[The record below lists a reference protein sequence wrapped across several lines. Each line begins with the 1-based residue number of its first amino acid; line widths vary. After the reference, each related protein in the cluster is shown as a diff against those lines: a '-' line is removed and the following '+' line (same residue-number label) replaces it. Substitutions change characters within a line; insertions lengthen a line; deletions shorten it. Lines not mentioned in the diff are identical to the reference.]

1 MALDLTYDPNWK
13 PDSKS
18 GDVDLTYDPNW
29 KPQGILGGLGSS
41 LKRGIDSTVDY
52 GKISLTDNP
61 DEIAGIVSENIRNRP
76 QPSAAQQKMNAEIA
90 PYAKEA
96 SDAQGIVGNIGAYAK
111 LYGKRA
117 MQLAENPREFAGM
130 VAENLPN
137 SAPGIAG
144 MVAGGAAGAATPV
157 PFGAAIGGVVG
168 GTAGGYK
175 IEQGSSM
182 FDQVVKEAQA
192 RGIDT
197 NNKPAMSAMIA
208 EKYPE
213 FLKASQLKGVGTA
226 GTDAVLNVATLG
238 VAGIGERAL
247 AREARSV
254 ADLAKAGKMTGE
266 EAASAIA
273 GIEAKNAAR
282 NTIGQ
287 KALRG
292 AGVAAGEMAGESL
305 SEAAGQQLAYGKLDP
320 LDVVDEGLL
329 AFGQGVGMAAGR
341 KFISPLVGAT
351 DKDSVTQEIE
361 RARAFAT
368 ALNQS
373 VGGDVN
379 AVPTLI
385 TDLGP
390 LQQRIDDLHG
400 IGNARMN
407 DAERAKYE
415 QEFNAAFGEVVGYT
429 TDKDGME
436 IPFTMGDYL
445 NSQVRSADITRDRPK
460 AANAVQQSE
469 SRLQQVADEETTGYV
484 APEIPVVGTLSAV
497 ANMAIKS
504 GAHAQNQMQQAM
516 QAALAKQ
523 GKPEKA
529 NGPIAAATDA
539 QVATQGAQGAGGN
552 VPGSAGVSPSALAG
566 NQERAGNGAEVAA
579 PGLRPAVSAGIA
591 GVPAGQLTPE
601 VSRAAQPAQVAAQ
614 APQANDAQAAPASQ
628 FDVSQRPNAL
638 RESAERRKGNATRDD
653 LVGAIMRVTGG
664 RGIAAS
670 MAQTVVGDKAN
681 NATKVRGLFTNVG
694 VADLDDT
701 ATLLRDEEGYDVR
714 DGNHLAELIRSQAD
728 GNPVYSTARIERE
741 AAAEAEK
748 RHRDEIRRNA
758 KKFGIKTV
766 ARPFGEIEKE
776 VLRRI
781 DERHTEAV
789 NKLDARAR
797 DRFDAM
803 LKHAVEVADFD
814 EVDAIITDAQNR
826 FIGREFFTQATR
838 QLRGYIDD
846 LTRERQ
852 AQEQSNAIEETQG
865 TSEEPDWLR
874 SGTENPGSRS
884 DPAGTPEGARRQA
897 GQQETGLTLEGQT
910 NEQAAEQFAQQQAAK
925 DKEAADKK
933 AADDK
938 AKADVEANDFR
949 LAGSDRAADVA
960 IAGGQVGLFGADGRA
975 TKAADQEP
983 VKNEAP
989 AAATDSEEV
998 KASEQ
1003 APIKKDDIA
1012 ALEADV
1018 ESAREEWQKSHAEPV
1033 RQKLQ
1038 DARAKLEAA
1047 KNATVDSVSQ
1057 PKTDA
1062 APESDEYESRVKS
1075 RIERIK
1081 ASSDTADI
1089 DRILAEEYKDES
1101 RHFEGTSSVERAA
1114 SNRKQDIKI
1123 DESKKA
1129 VASKRSEQERLVA
1142 EYEGGNRS
1150 NGAIE
1155 SISADLRE
1163 AERTAA
1169 FGADTYAESKRWTD
1183 NSAEVQRLRGLQ
1195 ARLNSALPEA
1205 SKPDE
1210 DTRFAKNTIFTADK
1224 VAAAKARMKAKLG
1237 TMNSGIDPELLI
1249 DGMTIAGAYIE
1260 SGVRKFADYAKAMV
1274 EDLGDGVKPYLL
1286 SFYEA
1291 ARAYPGLNK
1300 MGMDT
1305 QEAAAKQHQA
1315 ILTPEVKAAAK
1326 EVIGESPKV
1335 EKKKPANLG
1344 EAVRLK
1350 ADWGVKNIDGYTR
1363 SKTGKNQETDYGLK
1377 GGIKDEFLTD
1387 AKRYLKAVSKLL
1399 EDQGFETHVD
1409 NRGKGIAAVN
1419 SNEAGPAVSGDVYLA
1434 MRRGDFGVYA
1444 EVGVSSVRGIGPNH
1458 PQGVSLM
1465 VRVTPQA
1472 KNDRTA
1478 SKGMNNWL
1486 ATDLS
1491 AGDLAA
1497 WFNKATAAA
1506 VQQAPEKTTGYDLS
1520 KADDKFKVA
1529 TEIADFLI
1537 GGGEFKTIIEARK
1550 KISEMIGRPIE
1561 AATELAKQADE
1572 TIETAVVLAGRD
1584 IVKAGRKQGRS
1595 AEVIYDRLV
1604 DLYRRQPNLAVRSS
1618 TSVRDQAYSTPVPLA
1633 YLASELAGINY
1644 DTKVLEPT
1652 AGNGMLLIGASTG
1665 NAVVNELNADRAD
1678 VLRSLGFNPTERN
1691 AATEQLRHSGY
1702 PVDAVIANPP
1712 FGATKDA
1719 NGDTIIYDVKPG
1731 FQTSEVDHAIVFK
1744 SLETMK
1750 DDGRAVLIVGG
1761 VQSEEEEYRR
1771 EDYRGKN
1778 KRTFYY
1784 NLYNEYNVIDH
1795 FTADGGLYSKQGASY
1810 PVDIIVIDGRG
1821 KSSRDMPA
1829 ADIPVIFKSYD
1840 ALKEKLNGNG
1850 RVESKPVVGASGTD
1864 SGNGQSGQGDTPG
1877 LAGSTIGTGS
1887 NDGKASADRIGAEG
1901 VRNDGSTDNGRP
1913 SGSGTVSSGGQS
1925 ESANTSGTVN
1935 GSTVS
1940 DANRNAESG
1949 SKASNRGNRLDDLG
1963 GTSVVNGERVESGL
1977 TDRRGQEQETGHQVA
1992 YSPHSNAASVGTLV
2006 PRAMKDSIAAS
2017 LQKISDEVGS
2027 IDDYVAESLA
2037 MDVEDVKSNFSA
2049 EQIDALALAIRNA
2062 EAGKGF
2068 IIGDQTGIGKGRV
2081 VAAMIRYALVTGKT
2095 PIFVTE
2101 KPNLYSDMI
2110 RDLDDIGMTAE
2121 LALDTKNP
2129 KVLITNGGE
2138 SIPYTLLRTEK
2149 GEVVENNLMLRAPKA
2164 GKALDQLM
2172 QSMMSGESLGEYK
2185 VIFTTYSQ
2193 LQTVKGATTTRQR
2206 FIQQFGEGNYMV
2218 FDESHNAGGAGETQ
2232 ARTKEQRQAEKDG
2245 QILVTGRAAFVRN
2258 LVQRAFGTFFSS
2270 ATYAKRPDV
2279 MDLYSSTNMKL
2290 AVDRISQLGEAIKSG
2305 GVPMQQV
2312 VANMLTKDGQYIRR
2326 ERTFAGVSYD
2336 TQETKVDKETA
2347 ENMASAMRSILAF
2360 SRAKESVLKEM
2371 QKEMDREGGMLREMG
2386 GEKSSV
2392 QGANFGS
2399 IMHNLIDQMLLS
2411 LKVHDSVKH
2420 AIDRLKA
2427 GEKVVMTVSNT
2438 MGSFLEDYS
2447 EELGLSAGDPVSMSF
2462 ADLYNRYL
2470 EKQRNVTIKDGAG
2483 NKRQHRLTDAELGPR
2498 LVDMFNAV
2506 LKQIDSSGFGSAP
2519 ISPID
2524 YMHNELRKAGY
2535 KTDEITGRTI
2545 ALNYSSGTPILASRS
2560 ANIRQRVKAVSGF
2573 NNGDTDVLILN
2584 QAGSTGL
2591 SLHASSKFKDKRK
2604 RHMIIVQAEKN
2615 IDTHMQML
2623 GRVHRTGQVVAP
2635 AYSQMMADIPAEM
2648 RPASVLMK
2656 KMASLNANTTAS
2668 RSSSVTAEG
2677 VVDFMNDY
2685 GGQVVHE
2692 YLRDNPD
2699 VLEAVGGNKVI
2710 SLADDPAEAGED
2722 DIRKFTGYIPI
2733 LPIKQQEGVYRELVD
2748 RYNELI
2754 ERENSLG
2761 TNKLEAKAVD
2771 LDAETISSQPVTE
2784 NRGDH
2789 SVFAAPANMEKVDV
2803 KRTVKPYSSEEV
2815 SAMVAESLGGKRS
2828 YEIASQQSADLT
2840 DKATAYGREKVAKM
2854 TADGVDPVKI
2864 ESQKAQLNLVLS
2876 HAKTVLSTYRIGD
2889 SISIKDQAGQF
2900 LYGVITNVEHSGRTA
2915 NPAAGSAWKMH
2926 IALANGDAKSITIS
2940 FSQIGSK
2947 YELRTETNVDWY
2959 NIETQSVD
2967 RIPVLDIFDK
2977 GSKVRREKRW
2987 IVTGNIL
2994 AGFAR
2999 FPGQI
3004 ITYTKNDGTTAQGVL
3019 MSRQFDFEK
3028 EQKNAPVRIKD
3039 GNAAINLFTNGGP
3052 GVIIGTPDRNL
3063 MVAIRRGEYEITVP
3077 SSKKDGG
3084 TYYLDRGLT
3093 NIVGDFYKRGSI
3105 MSASVYTTGDLERMV
3120 NYLVKDREENIIA
3133 LSNVENAKELLEGN
3147 SGAGNIASPGSM
3159 SPADKDIYGMA
3170 AEGKSAA
3177 KILKFIAS
3185 ASRSPFYRQL
3195 AKLLLKTGIAPQVM
3209 ASTTEG
3215 WRFNAGNDK
3224 KYAAAYNESTNTIAL
3239 FRPAAA
3245 ERNFLH
3251 EAMHAAT
3258 IRALGKKGLAA
3269 GQMKALFE
3277 HVKKDG
3283 GLKGMYGMSDIDE
3296 FVAEAFSNPKF
3307 QDALK
3312 KIAAPKASGSTLSSA
3327 WHWFVRIVRGIL
3339 GIPQGQENALS
3350 QAIEIGLGVMKED
3363 MAVRRVDNLPETAG
3377 IAERN
3382 DYVNRAIEQWAA
3394 GELESGTVISLGKPS
3409 AILRRFGVP
3418 DLPIQIE
3425 QGVLAKAIIEK
3436 HDLLATDLKDIT
3448 VNIQAP
3454 IAVFKSKIGDNKI
3467 IVVTEVRHRDGN
3479 VIAALHLGA
3488 KRNRVDIND
3497 IRSLHPK
3504 RDTSIAHWIEDGL
3517 LLGVDKHKGRD
3528 WLENSAGSNSRQYP
3542 ANAALDKAI
3551 LYDGRLIRKAAEAVV
3566 IKYAKANGRI
3576 NSDIRYNVADEGRHN
3591 AWLESQIASNPAYW
3605 RTSREEIARLASERR
3620 AFLEKQASGRT
3631 KFAANKAKIELA
3643 RNDYASLIESAHRI
3657 RSLEFKPLSSEAF
3670 NARDTLLIHQSPSYG
3685 KSAGSSYRL
3694 VLVNGEPAYARDS
3707 NHWGKFST
3715 NDFVNGEQVSSDYDW
3730 RLDGVGQTKFGDK
3743 QRYAG
3748 YVLLRDL
3755 KGAPT
3760 PNSTAT
3766 QLPGAPEQSGM
3777 QERTVRAVNP
3787 GSSEPAQ
3794 FESGAG
3800 SDANL
3805 TLGREDGNG
3814 IRYNVADEGWSV
3826 SEPSKMDDLIYA
3838 LQDKQIDMKRVV
3850 QSIMRTGKKVKDE
3863 VNAYLQEEL
3872 FHGRAAKGVKDFLD
3886 FELRPLL
3893 KQMQDAKVD
3902 MGDFE
3907 EYLWNRHAEERNKQ
3921 IAKINPDMPDG
3932 GSGIETAKAR
3942 AYLAGLSA
3950 EQRKTFEMLAA
3961 KVEAMNRQSQRVL
3974 VESGLEKQSTIDAWN
3989 GAYQHYVPLQ
3999 RDDVDSGHVGTG
4011 KGFSVRGS
4019 SSKRAMGSGKKVVDI
4034 IANLTMQRERNIVRA
4049 EKNRV
4054 SNALLGLAVQ
4064 NPNPDFWKVDQAP
4077 KERVVQEKAIYT
4089 VLDSDGN
4096 KIEEFTRMDEA
4107 ERLANKTPGA
4117 IIDQTWGDRVT
4128 ERVMPGFTSR
4138 DNVLLTRINGEDH
4151 YVIFNE
4157 RDERAMRMATA
4168 MKNLDMDNLGRVLS
4182 VVGKATRYLASIN
4195 TQYNPV
4201 FGVINL
4207 VRDTQGALINLSSTP
4222 LAGEQKRV
4230 LGYTKDAL
4238 VGIYKDI
4245 RAHRAGGKPSSN
4257 WAALFEEFQ
4266 KEGGQTGY
4274 RDQYANAEARAESI
4288 KSELEQFKDG
4298 KAKQLARGLFGWL
4311 SDYNETMENAVRLAA
4326 YKAAKD
4332 KGMSNQQAAS
4342 LAKNI
4347 TVNFNRKGQ
4356 MATQVGALYA
4366 FFNASVQGSARIA
4379 ETLFEQHGGDIKN
4392 VRLSKK
4398 GKQILA
4404 GGIMLGAMQALLL
4417 AAAGFDD
4424 DEPPEFIRER
4434 NLILPIGG
4442 GKYLTLAMPLGLHVI
4457 PGIGRIATEFV
4468 LSGGKDPL
4476 KRIAAFGSMFA
4487 DAFNPIGSAGWSL
4500 QTITPSVVDPFAA
4513 LAENKDF
4520 TGKEIY
4526 REDFNKLNPTPGHA
4540 RAKDVAT
4547 FYSRAISEALNFIT
4561 GGSEFKPGLVSWS
4574 PDSIDYLIGQVTGG
4588 VGREANKALQTAGSA
4603 YSGEDLPLYKIP
4615 LVGRFVGDTAGQ
4627 SGQSAKFYD
4636 AIKQINM
4643 HEAQYKGLIKD
4654 GRSAEAREYLA
4665 ENPAVRLIMAGNH
4678 AELAVRKL
4686 RTMKRDL
4693 VENDADQDKIR
4704 AIDARITETMRRF
4717 NERAGAFI

>member
-552 VPGSAGVSPSALAG
+552 VPGSAGVPSPSPAG

-601 VSRAAQPAQVAAQ
+601 VSRAAQPSQVAAQ
-614 APQANDAQAAPASQ
+614 AAQANGPQARSEQAAAQASA
-628 FDVSQRPNAL
+628 FDVSQRTNGQL
-638 RESAERRKGNATRDD
+638 SY
-653 LVGAIMRVTGG
+653 L
-664 RGIAAS
+664 AS
-670 MAQTVVGDKAN
+670 NGQ
-681 NATKVRGLFTNVG
+681 
-694 VADLDDT
+694 
-701 ATLLRDEEGYDVR
+701 
-714 DGNHLAELIRSQAD
+714 
-728 GNPVYSTARIERE
+728 
-741 AAAEAEK
+741 
-748 RHRDEIRRNA
+748 
-758 KKFGIKTV
+758 
-766 ARPFGEIEKE
+766 
-776 VLRRI
+776 
-781 DERHTEAV
+781 
-789 NKLDARAR
+789 
-797 DRFDAM
+797 
-803 LKHAVEVADFD
+803 
-814 EVDAIITDAQNR
+814 
-826 FIGREFFTQATR
+826 
-838 QLRGYIDD
+838 
-846 LTRERQ
+846 
-852 AQEQSNAIEETQG
+852 
-865 TSEEPDWLR
+865 
-874 SGTENPGSRS
+874 PGW
-884 DPAGTPEGARRQA
+884 
-897 GQQETGLTLEGQT
+897 
-910 NEQAAEQFAQQQAAK
+910 
-925 DKEAADKK
+925 KEAAVAELQKRGVQVSATQQAKSDTLSAEKPANSATVPAQK
-933 AADDK
+933 AEDSAKTPAAPVEVNVEVRQNQK
-938 AKADVEANDFR
+938 AKGEKLIFIN
-949 LAGSDRAADVA
+949 GE
-960 IAGGQVGLFGADGRA
+960 QVGVVSRA
-975 TKAADQEP
+975 RSPGTSDWGFRGSLSGELHFTEEKAVAAETEAAKKHYSNRIKVAAMEAEMPPAAETKPKPENKKPTEP
-983 VKNEAP
+983 PTFWTSSTPAHRKWIMDASGMKQYTAMTPWNRIKPEHQALLIEQWGDKPANQNTVKNESP
-989 AAATDSEEV
+989 AAATVPAETTEP
-998 KASEQ
+998 KQE
-1003 APIKKDDIA
+1003 PIKKDDIA

-1249 DGMTIAGAYIE
+1249 DGMTVAGAYIE

-1350 ADWGVKNIDGYTR
+1350 ADWGVQNIDGYTR

-1377 GGIKDEFLTD
+1377 GGIKDEFLAD

-1399 EDQGFETHVD
+1399 EDHGYETHID

-1444 EVGVSSVRGIGPNH
+1444 QIGVSSVRGIGPNH

-1491 AGDLAA
+1491 AGDLAG
-1497 WFNKATAAA
+1497 WFDKQYQAYQQRAAAVDIPAASATLESEKAPAPAPSIGENNGTATGQQGNPVLEGLATESVQGTAGSQSTDDGSGSGSGGGGQGNQGTDAGRGATGRSGGSGTAQVDTAAA
-1506 VQQAPEKTTGYDLS
+1506 GGSGPGRAGLGSGGTGGQGSRVSAPASQSRPSGEGSKPAVPAVAAADVPAIPEANFEITEDVALGSGGQMTKYRDNIAAIKALKTIEAERRRATAPEKKLLARYVGWGGIPNAFRNGVTGQVAKDWESEVAELEALLS
-1520 KADDKFKVA
+1520 PKELRAASASTRNAHYTAKEVV
-1529 TEIADFLI
+1529 DFMWGAVKKMGFD
-1537 GGGEFKTIIEARK
+1537 GG
-1550 KISEMIGRPIE
+1550 
-1561 AATELAKQADE
+1561 L
-1572 TIETAVVLAGRD
+1572 
-1584 IVKAGRKQGRS
+1584 
-1595 AEVIYDRLV
+1595 
-1604 DLYRRQPNLAVRSS
+1604 
-1618 TSVRDQAYSTPVPLA
+1618 
-1633 YLASELAGINY
+1633 
-1644 DTKVLEPT
+1644 VLEPSV
-1652 AGNGMLLIGASTG
+1652 GTG
-1665 NAVVNELNADRAD
+1665 NFIGLMPKEVSGRAFVTGVELDSLTSRIAGALYPKSAIVNT
-1678 VLRSLGFNPTERN
+1678 GFQK
-1691 AATEQLRHSGY
+1691 AALPSNRFRLAIG
-1702 PVDAVIANPP
+1702 NPP
-1712 FGATKDA
+1712 FGAESLRFQFRPELNGASIHNQFFLGSMDALEPGGLMAMVVSRYLLDAKDATSREKLAIDAKLLGAVRLPGSAFKGNALTEVVTDVLFFRKRDLAEAQMLREAYFKRGKPIKGKDAKALAELQAEQQLLEGELRWTKTGEMKDPLGGEPMVVSQYFIDRPNMVVGTMDRSGSMRQGGDIEVSLPKGEKLGDRLNALLDKMSSLPLQTPTSEALANAEKFHLAMGESLKLAATGAEADAITFDEDGDLSTVIERVGAGGETALSPLKITAATPWSTQLQMDMDGKWFREVAKVDKAGKPVKALDA
-1719 NGDTIIYDVKPG
+1719 NGKETKRNVYVR
-1731 FQTSEVDHAIVFK
+1731 EVFK
-1744 SLETMK
+1744 KEADIPKGLLLGETRYAKMKDLITLRDLFVKQIDLEVGRAAPEQMEANRAELRQAYQAFVKENGFISDQKNASIISDMPDEGLLMSLEMSYKPEVTAAKAKSTGMPQAPASAK
-1750 DDGRAVLIVGG
+1750 PAAILSRPVAIPPAEKTTADSAVDGLAISLSETGRVDLARIAELRGLSEEAAREELIGGEAPMAFQDPENGNELVEKNAYLSGNVRRKLEAAKQANLAANVKALEAVQPEPWSSDKVTARAGGNWIPAATYGEFLSGLLGEPASVQYSKLTNTFDVRGNGDSAAATATWGTNRVSAVELFQDILNSRSTRVVDRDADGRAIFNQVETDAANDKRKEVVEAFDNWIFKDADRRAALTKLFNDTFNTRVTPQYDGSHMAFHGKVPDEIIALRRGQVNAVWRGIIEDAVLYDHAVGAGKTFTGIARAMERRRMGMSKKPMIVVPNHMVGEWAAQAYRLYPGARVLAATKKDLESKNRRRLFAKIASGDWDMVIVPHSSFQFIAISPETEERLLMEELALANAALKDAEAEAEPGSRFKPLSVKSAEALIEKIEKRLEAARGRLGKDKLLTFEQMG
-1761 VQSEEEEYRR
+1761 VDDLTVDEAHEFKNLFYSSNLT
-1771 EDYRGKN
+1771 DVRGMGN
-1778 KRTFYY
+1778 KQGSDKAF
-1784 NLYNEYNVIDH
+1784 D
-1795 FTADGGLYSKQGASY
+1795 LYSKTR
-1810 PVDIIVIDGRG
+1810 VIREMKGSLAFLTGTPISNSAVEAYNILRYLA
-1821 KSSRDMPA
+1821 PE
-1829 ADIPVIFKSYD
+1829 
-1840 ALKEKLNGNG
+1840 ALKE
-1850 RVESKPVVGASGTD
+1850 SGLEHFDAFRSQYVDATAKFEPTD
-1864 SGNGQSGQGDTPG
+1864 SGGGLKLVTRLGRSWSNMRSLMELYYSVADVVTNDDIKRWYAEDNPGKEFPLPKVRSG
-1877 LAGSTIGTGS
+1877 
-1887 NDGKASADRIGAEG
+1887 DRIPVSVEATPTQM
-1901 VRNDGSTDNGRP
+1901 RLLQDTIAAFDGLEFIEDIK
-1913 SGSGTVSSGGQS
+1913 
-1925 ESANTSGTVN
+1925 E
-1935 GSTVS
+1935 
-1940 DANRNAESG
+1940 RNAE
-1949 SKASNRGNRLDDLG
+1949 RLRL
-1963 GTSVVNGERVESGL
+1963 
-1977 TDRRGQEQETGHQVA
+1977 
-1992 YSPHSNAASVGTLV
+1992 
-2006 PRAMKDSIAAS
+2006 
-2017 LQKISDEVGS
+2017 
-2027 IDDYVAESLA
+2027 
-2037 MDVEDVKSNFSA
+2037 
-2049 EQIDALALAIRNA
+2049 
-2062 EAGKGF
+2062 
-2068 IIGDQTGIGKGRV
+2068 
-2081 VAAMIRYALVTGKT
+2081 
-2095 PIFVTE
+2095 
-2101 KPNLYSDMI
+2101 
-2110 RDLDDIGMTAE
+2110 
-2121 LALDTKNP
+2121 
-2129 KVLITNGGE
+2129 
-2138 SIPYTLLRTEK
+2138 
-2149 GEVVENNLMLRAPKA
+2149 
-2164 GKALDQLM
+2164 
-2172 QSMMSGESLGEYK
+2172 
-2185 VIFTTYSQ
+2185 
-2193 LQTVKGATTTRQR
+2193 
-2206 FIQQFGEGNYMV
+2206 
-2218 FDESHNAGGAGETQ
+2218 
-2232 ARTKEQRQAEKDG
+2232 
-2245 QILVTGRAAFVRN
+2245 
-2258 LVQRAFGTFFSS
+2258 
-2270 ATYAKRPDV
+2270 
-2279 MDLYSSTNMKL
+2279 
-2290 AVDRISQLGEAIKSG
+2290 
-2305 GVPMQQV
+2305 
-2312 VANMLTKDGQYIRR
+2312 
-2326 ERTFAGVSYD
+2326 
-2336 TQETKVDKETA
+2336 
-2347 ENMASAMRSILAF
+2347 
-2360 SRAKESVLKEM
+2360 
-2371 QKEMDREGGMLREMG
+2371 MDR
-2386 GEKSSV
+2386 
-2392 QGANFGS
+2392 A
-2399 IMHNLIDQMLLS
+2399 
-2411 LKVHDSVKH
+2411 
-2420 AIDRLKA
+2420 
-2427 GEKVVMTVSNT
+2427 
-2438 MGSFLEDYS
+2438 
-2447 EELGLSAGDPVSMSF
+2447 
-2462 ADLYNRYL
+2462 
-2470 EKQRNVTIKDGAG
+2470 
-2483 NKRQHRLTDAELGPR
+2483 
-2498 LVDMFNAV
+2498 
-2506 LKQIDSSGFGSAP
+2506 
-2519 ISPID
+2519 
-2524 YMHNELRKAGY
+2524 RK
-2535 KTDEITGRTI
+2535 
-2545 ALNYSSGTPILASRS
+2545 
-2560 ANIRQRVKAVSGF
+2560 
-2573 NNGDTDVLILN
+2573 
-2584 QAGSTGL
+2584 L
-2591 SLHASSKFKDKRK
+2591 SLHAKAVDPTLDDEPGGKLDKVADKVAEIHGKWTADKGTQLIFLDRGVPKSKGDDK
-2604 RHMIIVQAEKN
+2604 IIKEYDELTAKLRQA
-2615 IDTHMQML
+2615 
-2623 GRVHRTGQVVAP
+2623 
-2635 AYSQMMADIPAEM
+2635 
-2648 RPASVLMK
+2648 
-2656 KMASLNANTTAS
+2656 
-2668 RSSSVTAEG
+2668 
-2677 VVDFMNDY
+2677 
-2685 GGQVVHE
+2685 
-2692 YLRDNPD
+2692 
-2699 VLEAVGGNKVI
+2699 
-2710 SLADDPAEAGED
+2710 SLADNEEEARKLVSRLDKFDANEIEELRAAQSNPWSGYQHIKDRLIAQGVPANEIAFIQDFSSDSAKEQLFQAVRDGA
-2722 DIRKFTGYIPI
+2722 IR
-2733 LPIKQQEGVYRELVD
+2733 V
-2748 RYNELI
+2748 LI
-2754 ERENSLG
+2754 GSTPRMGAG
-2761 TNKLEAKAVD
+2761 TNVQERLVALHHVDATWKPSDIEQREGRIIRQGNALLEKYGKDFEVEIYAY
-2771 LDAETISSQPVTE
+2771 VT
-2784 NRGDH
+2784 
-2789 SVFAAPANMEKVDV
+2789 
-2803 KRTVKPYSSEEV
+2803 KRTVDAKLWDLNATKLRMINAIRYYDGQFEMDFDDEAAVGMAEIAAIASGDPLLLERFKLSTEIDNLYRARRSHRRRIE
-2815 SAMVAESLGGKRS
+2815 SAEDSLRSAKRLVENAPAEIAESKENAELRADFSKAVREATGERTVTVNGKR
-2828 YEIASQQSADLT
+2828 YVFGDL
-2840 DKATAYGREKVAKM
+2840 G
-2854 TADGVDPVKI
+2854 
-2864 ESQKAQLNLVLS
+2864 QLNIDY
-2876 HAKTVLSTYRIGD
+2876 AKYVEGIGD
-2889 SISIKDQAGQF
+2889 DEKF
-2900 LYGVITNVEHSGRTA
+2900 
-2915 NPAAGSAWKMH
+2915 
-2926 IALANGDAKSITIS
+2926 SITINGKEYT
-2940 FSQIGSK
+2940 SQTAATEAVQSIMGDIDAFVAEVDGKTIVRRSDYARAIRDKIG
-2947 YELRTETNVDWY
+2947 TEIAEDQTIKAVPVGT
-2959 NIETQSVD
+2959 IGG
-2967 RIPVLDIFDK
+2967 IPVSVEITAAWGGPAIYLGLTDTFESTGRRRSIVGHRYLTPEKHKAGKPIPLLVNALRPVIADFEKSIGYLWDGSEAIAAKAEKAKVEIPAFEEQIAEKFKGQEELDAKEARLATVEAELSGRNAAANLAPGRYNVTDDK
-2977 GSKVRREKRW
+2977 GSTTERDLSADDIKQ
-2987 IVTGNIL
+2987 IL
-2994 AGFAR
+2994 AHGWKIEA
-2999 FPGQI
+2999 I
-3004 ITYTKNDGTTAQGVL
+3004 
-3019 MSRQFDFEK
+3019 
-3028 EQKNAPVRIKD
+3028 
-3039 GNAAINLFTNGGP
+3039 AA
-3052 GVIIGTPDRNL
+3052 
-3063 MVAIRRGEYEITVP
+3063 
-3077 SSKKDGG
+3077 
-3084 TYYLDRGLT
+3084 
-3093 NIVGDFYKRGSI
+3093 
-3105 MSASVYTTGDLERMV
+3105 
-3120 NYLVKDREENIIA
+3120 
-3133 LSNVENAKELLEGN
+3133 
-3147 SGAGNIASPGSM
+3147 AGNIASQATI
-3159 SPADKDIYGMA
+3159 SPADKAIYGMA

-3177 KILKFIAS
+3177 EILKFIAS

-3258 IRALGKKGLAA
+3258 IRALGRKGLAS

-3277 HVKKDG
+3277 HVKKNG
-3283 GLKGMYGMSDIDE
+3283 NLKGMYGMSDVDE

-3312 KIAAPKASGSTLSSA
+3312 KIAAPKASSSTLSSA
-3327 WHWFVRIVRGIL
+3327 WNWFVRIVRGIL

-3350 QAIEIGLGVMKED
+3350 QAIEIGLGVMRED
-3363 MAVRRVDNLPETAG
+3363 MKLRKNEASDGISPAAHGATDPKFVRYSQSGVQYRDGISDESSGNRVIDGAELQALRRAAARIERPEAG
-3377 IAERN
+3377 VTLYITH
-3382 DYVNRAIEQWAA
+3382 DGRAIT
-3394 GELESGTVISLGKPS
+3394 SGPNGARIPDRY
-3409 AILRRFGVP
+3409 RRFAEENNLTFEARRLPSGSGVFSP
-3418 DLPIQIE
+3418 AMPVSYRE
-3425 QGVLAKAIIEK
+3425 NGAKYFG
-3436 HDLLATDLKDIT
+3436 DLLANEKPIDRTDKT
-3448 VNIQAP
+3448 
-3454 IAVFKSKIGDNKI
+3454 
-3467 IVVTEVRHRDGN
+3467 
-3479 VIAALHLGA
+3479 
-3488 KRNRVDIND
+3488 
-3497 IRSLHPK
+3497 
-3504 RDTSIAHWIEDGL
+3504 
-3517 LLGVDKHKGRD
+3517 
-3528 WLENSAGSNSRQYP
+3528 
-3542 ANAALDKAI
+3542 
-3551 LYDGRLIRKAAEAVV
+3551 
-3566 IKYAKANGRI
+3566 
-3576 NSDIRYNVADEGRHN
+3576 RYN
-3591 AWLESQIASNPAYW
+3591 I
-3605 RTSREEIARLASERR
+3605 
-3620 AFLEKQASGRT
+3620 
-3631 KFAANKAKIELA
+3631 
-3643 RNDYASLIESAHRI
+3643 
-3657 RSLEFKPLSSEAF
+3657 
-3670 NARDTLLIHQSPSYG
+3670 
-3685 KSAGSSYRL
+3685 
-3694 VLVNGEPAYARDS
+3694 
-3707 NHWGKFST
+3707 
-3715 NDFVNGEQVSSDYDW
+3715 
-3730 RLDGVGQTKFGDK
+3730 
-3743 QRYAG
+3743 
-3748 YVLLRDL
+3748 
-3755 KGAPT
+3755 
-3760 PNSTAT
+3760 
-3766 QLPGAPEQSGM
+3766 
-3777 QERTVRAVNP
+3777 
-3787 GSSEPAQ
+3787 
-3794 FESGAG
+3794 
-3800 SDANL
+3800 
-3805 TLGREDGNG
+3805 
-3814 IRYNVADEGWSV
+3814 ADEGWSV

-3950 EQRKTFEMLAA
+3950 EQRKTFEALAA
-3961 KVEAMNRQSQRVL
+3961 KVEAMNRESQRVL

-3999 RDDVDSGHVGTG
+3999 REDVDSGHVGTG

-4157 RDERAMRMATA
+4157 RDERAMRMAAA

-4207 VRDTQGALINLSSTP
+4207 IRDAQGALINLSSTP

-4326 YKAAKD
+4326 YKAAKE

-4366 FFNASVQGSARIA
+4366 FFNASVQGTARIA
-4379 ETLFEQHGGDIKN
+4379 ETLFDQNGGDIKN

-4627 SGQSAKFYD
+4627 SGQSQKFYD